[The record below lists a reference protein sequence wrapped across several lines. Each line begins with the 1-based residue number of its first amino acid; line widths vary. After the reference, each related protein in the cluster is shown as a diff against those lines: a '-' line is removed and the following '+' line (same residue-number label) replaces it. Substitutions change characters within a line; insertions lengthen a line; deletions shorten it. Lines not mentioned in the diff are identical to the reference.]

1 MSSQH
6 LPANIREK
14 QSNPRSYPVESITV
28 KDFRCFHEEQT
39 ARLAPLTL
47 LVGENSTGK
56 TSFMA
61 MIRALT
67 DLAFPEFVPGFKE
80 DPYDLGSIEEIIYKP
95 ISGNRSNTFE
105 GGFYFTPQDKKGKP
119 IKSKLYRF
127 NSVFGKSEKGTSP
140 VPISRRISDCNSD
153 TWVEYRVQKKG
164 NYIGH
169 FNTPDREWK
178 IKFKYRHRDDMVLPF
193 YLPLVSVL
201 ENGNGKKSDLDMVRG
216 VALPSEQDWNKIE
229 DICMSLGYMDA
240 RPYAGG
246 PVRSR
251 PRRYYEPSHDIPD
264 PEGYHIPMVLNN
276 LYYRDDKAWSD
287 IKIAIEKFGKES
299 GLFDEITINSPEK
312 VESGTFQ
319 IQIRRFWN
327 RGRKGPRHNLID
339 VGYGV
344 SQALPVITELFL
356 RGERSVFLLQQPE
369 VHLHPSAQAALG
381 SQFCDMAA
389 SGRQLIVETH
399 SDHLLDRV
407 RMDIRDSKTDLLP
420 EDVSILYFERGDQ
433 DVLIHTLGIDKDG
446 NVLNAPSG
454 YRQFFLDE
462 ADRSYGLI

>member
-1 MSSQH
+1 
-6 LPANIREK
+6 
-14 QSNPRSYPVESITV
+14 
-28 KDFRCFHEEQT
+28 
-39 ARLAPLTL
+39 
-47 LVGENSTGK
+47 
-56 TSFMA
+56 
-61 MIRALT
+61 
-67 DLAFPEFVPGFKE
+67 
-80 DPYDLGSIEEIIYKP
+80 
-95 ISGNRSNTFE
+95 
-105 GGFYFTPQDKKGKP
+105 
-119 IKSKLYRF
+119 
-127 NSVFGKSEKGTSP
+127 
-140 VPISRRISDCNSD
+140 
-153 TWVEYRVQKKG
+153 
-164 NYIGH
+164 
-169 FNTPDREWK
+169 
-178 IKFKYRHRDDMVLPF
+178 MVLPF

-369 VHLHPSAQAALG
+369 VHLYPSAQAALG